1 MPVVSV
7 IMPAYNAEA
16 FIEDAINSV
25 LKQTYTDFEL
35 IVINDCSTDATAD
48 IVSRIA
54 ATDGRT
60 RFFNNEKNSGV
71 SFTRNF
77 GISKADGEWIA
88 FLDSDDMWR
97 EEKLQKQIDLLAAH
111 PDAAIAFTASSFI
124 DYSGKPYNY
133 IMAAEPEMTYK
144 MLLKRNLLSCSSIMV
159 KKDVICRIGMA
170 SDKMHEDYS
179 AWLTIL
185 RETKC
190 AYGVNEPLLIYRLSQ
205 NSKSSNRLKSAKMI
219 YHSYKYVGYNPVS
232 AMILTFRYTFYSV
245 SKRHKIKTV

>member
-1 MPVVSV
+1 MPFVSV
-7 IMPAYNAEA
+7 IMPAYNAAAFVEA
-16 FIEDAINSV
+16 AINSV

-35 IVINDCSTDATAD
+35 IVINDCSTDNTAD

-54 ATDGRT
+54 ATDERI
-60 RFFNNEKNSGV
+60 RIFDNKKNSGV

-77 GISKADGEWIA
+77 GISKAVGEWVA

-97 EEKLQKQIDLLAAH
+97 EDKIQKQIDILAAH
-111 PDAAIAFTASSFI
+111 PDAVIAYTASSFI
-124 DYSGKPYNY
+124 NYSGKPYNY

-144 MLLKRNLLSCSSIMV
+144 MLLKRNILSCSSIMV

-170 SDKMHEDYS
+170 NDKMHEDYA

-185 RETKC
+185 RNTKC

-219 YHSYKYVGYNPVS
+219 YHSYRYVGYNPVI
-232 AMILTFRYTFYSV
+232 AMLLTFRYAFYSV